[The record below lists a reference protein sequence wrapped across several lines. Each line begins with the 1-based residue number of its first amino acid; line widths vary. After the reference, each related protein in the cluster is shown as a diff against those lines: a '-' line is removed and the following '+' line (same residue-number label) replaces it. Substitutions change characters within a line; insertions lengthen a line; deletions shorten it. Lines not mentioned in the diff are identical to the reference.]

1 MEKSR
6 ELLQTTVKLSRH
18 YSEKEGQFYTL
29 QIGTDPETNIVI
41 TDSDIEGLLRDLP
54 RIFST
59 IINTQVLIEEPKRME
74 GTTI

>member
-6 ELLQTTVKLSRH
+6 ALLQTTVELSRN
-18 YSEKEGQFYTL
+18 YSEKEGQFYSL

-41 TDSDIEGLLRDLP
+41 TDKDIEGLLRDLP

-74 GTTI
+74 GKTI